1 MKKKWL
7 EPLIKNGLSYTYM
20 CTHPST
26 TPPTHTLCH
35 YAFLIKLP
43 IPGRKKS
50 YLIMLPVMALAKNS
64 FEKLN
69 QYLIV
74 EEETLKKRVLGVQI
88 VIVGSIDTNYMV

>member
-1 MKKKWL
+1 
-7 EPLIKNGLSYTYM
+7 
-20 CTHPST
+20 
-26 TPPTHTLCH
+26 
-35 YAFLIKLP
+35 
-43 IPGRKKS
+43 
-50 YLIMLPVMALAKNS
+50 MLPVMALAKNS